1 MSTRKDTMIEQR
13 DTQQPATAQDDLAVS
28 WQEELA
34 REHSRTLSLEELQVV
49 GGGPTIENG
58 P

>member
-1 MSTRKDTMIEQR
+1 MTEQR
-13 DTQQPATAQDDLAVS
+13 DVQRPDTAQDDRAVS

-49 GGGPTIENG
+49 GGGPSIENG

>member
-1 MSTRKDTMIEQR
+1 MTEQR
-13 DTQQPATAQDDLAVS
+13 DAQRLDTPQDDLAAS

-49 GGGPTIENG
+49 GGGPTIQNG

>member
-1 MSTRKDTMIEQR
+1 MTEQR
-13 DTQQPATAQDDLAVS
+13 DTQRLDTAQDELAVS

-49 GGGPTIENG
+49 SGGPSIQNG

>member
-1 MSTRKDTMIEQR
+1 MTEQR
-13 DTQQPATAQDDLAVS
+13 DVQRPDTAQDDRAVS